1 MIWEAGDV
9 VGEKDSRVVLAQEAA
24 LVGKQRKGG
33 LSSDFSFKAFGF
45 FPQKIGGTG

>member
-9 VGEKDSRVVLAQEAA
+9 VGEKDPHVLTQEAA
-24 LVGKQRKGG
+24 LVGNQRKGG
-33 LSSDFSFKAFGF
+33 LSGDFSAKAFRF